1 VFWPLALFVAV
12 EIFAR
17 TEWPAGRRWVLLRFA
32 GLLPVAGVAAVV
44 SYRHL
49 SGLLAFYND
58 DRLTVLI
65 GPLAVDGLMVMATGA
80 LIATS
85 RRRRP
90 VDREPVAGHVAT
102 DTAPAAVTAATPA
115 AIERPSEPVAMDGH
129 VAIER
134 PSEPVAM
141 DGHVAIEPAKLR
153 PPVRPPVATDTA
165 KLVAKLVAK
174 DPAIDAATVAKRLS
188 VSERTARRH
197 LAATRPATP
206 VNGHV
211 PDLTEVTP

>member
-1 VFWPLALFVAV
+1 
-12 EIFAR
+12 
-17 TEWPAGRRWVLLRFA
+17 
-32 GLLPVAGVAAVV
+32 
-44 SYRHL
+44 
-49 SGLLAFYND
+49 
-58 DRLTVLI
+58 
-65 GPLAVDGLMVMATGA
+65 
-80 LIATS
+80 
-85 RRRRP
+85 
-90 VDREPVAGHVAT
+90 
-102 DTAPAAVTAATPA
+102 
-115 AIERPSEPVAMDGH
+115 MDGH